1 MGPGAGMVADPA
13 KANEQA
19 APSAPNVTSANTVFR
34 IESLRC
40 CVEAM
45 IAVSRHDKKRRTV
58 CRMRKPRDFGLSTLP
73 PPGLALALQA
83 CKLDPIDQ
91 GIRGD

>member
-1 MGPGAGMVADPA
+1 MVADPA

-19 APSAPNVTSANTVFR
+19 APSAPNVASANTVFR

-40 CVEAM
+40 LRRGDDSRLAARQKEADRLPH
-45 IAVSRHDKKRRTV
+45 AE
-58 CRMRKPRDFGLSTLP
+58 KPREFGLSTLP

-83 CKLDPIDQ
+83 CKLDSIDQ